1 MRKIIAGLREAI
13 AFAKGGYRAGQRMRI
28 SIDGYGV
35 GNSYGMGCSILEQR
49 VWPYVQMGWTIRR
62 TKTGAA
68 FDATRDCMWC
78 DLDAPAR
85 ALED

>member
-35 GNSYGMGCSILEQR
+35 GNSYGMGC
-49 VWPYVQMGWTIRR
+49 
-62 TKTGAA
+62 
-68 FDATRDCMWC
+68 

-85 ALED
+85 ALEE